1 MDYLRWILLVAGIFF
16 VLILYFV
23 GRKSQQQDTVYGN
36 RVDDDTPEFTADN
49 WASDWQDPD
58 EGAGNVHIVAR
69 EKDAYED
76 DLENKWEDEKE
87 PSLSNETLSDA
98 TESRTESVDIAE
110 QPDDNQGDNE
120 SVIVLYILARAPDRL
135 AGDKINSAAQ
145 ANGLKF
151 GDMNIFHCIDNGQSV
166 FSMANMVEPGDF
178 DPDTMH
184 ELETPGLTLFMQ
196 KSSSNNID
204 IFEGMLAC
212 AYRMSEMLGAQLCNR
227 QRQPLTQ
234 RDSDQYREL
243 ATGFDG

>member
-16 VLILYFV
+16 VLIIYFV
-23 GRKSQQQDTVYGN
+23 GRKSRQQDTIYDN
-36 RVDDDTPEFTADN
+36 RMDDDTPEFTAN
-49 WASDWQDPD
+49 DWQDSD
-58 EGAGNVHIVAR
+58 EGVGDVRIVAR
-69 EKDAYED
+69 EKDDYED
-76 DLENKWEDEKE
+76 EEES
-87 PSLSNETLSDA
+87 SLSDDTLSDA
-98 TESRTESVDIAE
+98 TESRAESVDTAD

-120 SVIVLYILARAPDRL
+120 SVIVLHILARSPDRL

-151 GDMNIFHCIDNGQSV
+151 GDMNIFHCVDNGHSV
-166 FSMANMVEPGDF
+166 FSMANMMEPGIF

-196 KSSSNNID
+196 KSTSNNID
-204 IFEGMLAC
+204 IFEGMLSC

-234 RDSDQYREL
+234 SDAEQYREL
-243 ATGFDG
+243 ATSFDG